1 MPYWLGGPRAPPDAQ
16 HDPSFQPAHQKSHPR
31 PARGPGRIPATGEW
45 VKRHDAHSA
54 CHRGEFTGFAALT
67 VVALG
72 VRLLADRGRQASSLG
87 AVSADCTRCPAIID
101 VVIVRLSQHSGLPVT
116 VITAHGAPTTSR
128 GRWTVSGYP
137 LGPFATIARTTLTFQ
152 WTGRFTVGVVRT
164 KWWRAARSRRTD
176 METITT
182 TYTVTGMT
190 CGHCVAAVS
199 TEVGQIDGVTSV
211 EVELVPEGTSLV
223 KVSGSVPANGDAVGA
238 AVDEAGYVVTG
249 VLA

>member
-1 MPYWLGGPRAPPDAQ
+1 M
-16 HDPSFQPAHQKSHPR
+16 
-31 PARGPGRIPATGEW
+31 
-45 VKRHDAHSA
+45 KRHDTHSA
-54 CHRGEFTGFAALT
+54 CHRGEFTGFAALI
-67 VVALG
+67 VVALGVNQQAQAALLWSRCSGRRECVECQRAVEPSTAVRVG

-223 KVSGSVPANGDAVGA
+223 KVSGSVPADGDAVGA